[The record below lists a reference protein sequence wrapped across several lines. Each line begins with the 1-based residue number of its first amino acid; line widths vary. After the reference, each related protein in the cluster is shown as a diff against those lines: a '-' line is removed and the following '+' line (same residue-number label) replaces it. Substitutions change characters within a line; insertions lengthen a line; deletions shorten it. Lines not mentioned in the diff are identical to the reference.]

1 MRGTVRKRGNRWYYT
16 LDLPKING
24 KRRQIERVG
33 GDTKEEAENALLDAL
48 NEIRNTG
55 RFRDASNISAS
66 DYFEY
71 WYENYVMTNLKYN
84 TQQNYRGMI
93 DNHIL
98 PYLNKYYL
106 KEIDPYILQ
115 NMMNAE
121 YKKGFAKKTLSILKT
136 VLHGALKKAVYP
148 YQFIKENPMQYV
160 EMPKYNERMKPTKE
174 DLKII
179 SSDDWE
185 KLRAAVT
192 EDNPLYVPMMIAY
205 YTGMRRGEVCGLE
218 WDKVSLD
225 EQTIEV
231 VQIMLH
237 ENGQPTIGTPKTQAS
252 YRIIDIGETLTNLL
266 KIHKKK
272 QLENRLRYGQYYQ
285 QNNFVCTKENGSP
298 VTPNSIKRL
307 VSQARERTGVAV
319 NFHAFRH
326 THATVLLEAGA
337 SVKEVQD
344 RLGHSKAATTTDTY
358 VHLTR
363 KKKKSTAALF
373 DRVTDGN

>member
-1 MRGTVRKRGNRWYYT
+1 MRGTIRKRGNNWYYT
-16 LDLPKING
+16 IDLPRING
-24 KRRQIERVG
+24 KRRQMERAG
-33 GDTKEEAENALLDAL
+33 GRTKKEAEQALLAAL
-48 NEIRNTG
+48 NELNEKG
-55 RFRDASNISAS
+55 KYKDASKISS
-66 DYFEY
+66 VDYFEY

-98 PYLNKYYL
+98 PYLNRYYL
-106 KEIDPYILQ
+106 REIDPYILQ
-115 NMMNAE
+115 NLINE
-121 YKKGFAKKTLSILKT
+121 EFRKGFAKKTLSILMT

-148 YQFIKENPMQYV
+148 YQYIKENPMQYV
-160 EMPKYNERMKPTKE
+160 EIPKYNERMKATKE

-179 SSDDWE
+179 SSEDWE
-185 KLRAAVT
+185 KLRAAVK

-218 WDKVSLD
+218 WDHVDLD
-225 EQTIEV
+225 DQTIEV

-237 ENGQPTIGTPKTQAS
+237 EYGKPVIGTPKTQAS
-252 YRIIDIGETLTNLL
+252 YRIIDIGDTLTNLL
-266 KIHKKK
+266 RIHKKR
-272 QLENRLRYGQYYQ
+272 QLEIRLRYGQFYQ
-285 QNNFVCTKENGSP
+285 QNNFVCTKENGEP

-307 VSQARERTGVAV
+307 VSQAREKTGVAV

-344 RLGHSKAATTTDTY
+344 RLGHSKASTTTDTY

-373 DRVTDGN
+373 DRVADGN